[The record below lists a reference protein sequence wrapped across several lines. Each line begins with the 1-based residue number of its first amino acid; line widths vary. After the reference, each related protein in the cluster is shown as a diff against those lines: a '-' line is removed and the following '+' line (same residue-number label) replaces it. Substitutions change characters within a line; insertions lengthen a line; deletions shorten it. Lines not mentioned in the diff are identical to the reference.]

1 MERGNIMKIR
11 FLALGLFFLA
21 GVSSAHAQTGGVRV
35 RVPFEFQIANKTLPA
50 GEYIVSS
57 DHEQVWLR
65 VYRGDT
71 VAVVQSNRVEQDG
84 GGNTGKVLFNCYE
97 KLCFLSQLW
106 LPDAAGAREILTSK
120 SEKQAARRVEPQQ
133 LALLAQPIRLTST
146 N

>member
-11 FLALGLFFLA
+11 FLALGLFFLG

-71 VAVVQSNRVEQDG
+71 VAVVQSNRVEHDG

-106 LPDAAGAREILTSK
+106 LPDGYGAREILISK
-120 SEKQAARRVEPQQ
+120 TEKQAVRRTESQ
-133 LALLAQPIRLTST
+133 LYVLLGNPSRQ
-146 N
+146 